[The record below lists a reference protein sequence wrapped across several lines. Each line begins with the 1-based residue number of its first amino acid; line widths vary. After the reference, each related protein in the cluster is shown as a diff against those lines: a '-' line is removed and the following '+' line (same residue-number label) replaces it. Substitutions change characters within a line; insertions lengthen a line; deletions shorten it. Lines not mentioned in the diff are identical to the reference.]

1 MDRIKSWYIGFC
13 QRVVANSWLFVAVWL
28 LQISLSLQLLPM
40 WSWLE
45 GWMIRRSLM
54 GATFW
59 AVLLLIL
66 VSIPPRRIGRWLSW
80 GALVVVFL
88 ITFLEQYVISCYR
101 TCVTSTRHSKPT
113 LHPRVVVHCKSALP
127 RRC

>member
-28 LQISLSLQLLPM
+28 LQIALSLQLLPM

-45 GWMIRRSLM
+45 GWMIRHSLM

-66 VSIPPRRIGRWLSW
+66 VSIPPRRIGRWLCW

-88 ITFLEQYVISCYR
+88 ITFLEQ
-101 TCVTSTRHSKPT
+101 
-113 LHPRVVVHCKSALP
+113 
-127 RRC
+127 